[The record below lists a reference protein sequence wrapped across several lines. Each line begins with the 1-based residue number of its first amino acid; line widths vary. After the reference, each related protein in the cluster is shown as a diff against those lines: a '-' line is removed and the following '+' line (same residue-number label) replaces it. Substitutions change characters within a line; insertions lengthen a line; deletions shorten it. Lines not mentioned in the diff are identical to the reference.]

1 MIERVFHCDWRECE
15 GHVRTMRTQPA
26 SSFLTVTDHEAG
38 DELHF
43 CSWDC
48 LLRHAGERPPD
59 EVIPC
64 SGEADAA

>member
-1 MIERVFHCDWRECE
+1 MAIERVFHCDWRDCE

-43 CSWDC
+43 LHLG
-48 LLRHAGERPPD
+48 LLATARGCATAERVDPM
-59 EVIPC
+59 
-64 SGEADAA
+64 G